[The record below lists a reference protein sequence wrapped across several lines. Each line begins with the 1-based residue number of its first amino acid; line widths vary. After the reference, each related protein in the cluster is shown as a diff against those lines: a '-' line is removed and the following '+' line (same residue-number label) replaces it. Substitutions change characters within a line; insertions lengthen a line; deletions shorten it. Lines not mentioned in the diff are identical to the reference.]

1 VTKSKVLSRV
11 FFYAYF
17 LIILLAVG
25 CSGPEPDLPLITAEG
40 PLHLEDHLE
49 KASVTGSDI
58 PENVPQ
64 PVIWSFDVEQPD
76 WKVLASGNFP
86 FEPAKLSRTDD
97 ALRVT
102 LGKYKNKE
110 GEEERKFAVGAFHV
124 DVPDWTRD
132 DWASVEV
139 RARTADTMSI

>member
-1 VTKSKVLSRV
+1 MTKSRVPLSV
-11 FFYAYF
+11 FFYAIF
-17 LIILLAVG
+17 LIILFTVG

-40 PLHLEDHLE
+40 PLHLEDHLD

-64 PVIWSFDVEQPD
+64 PVIWSFDVEQAD
-76 WKVLASGNFP
+76 WKALPVRDLP

-102 LGKYKNKE
+102 LGKFKNKE
-110 GEEERKFAVGAFHV
+110 GEEERDRK
-124 DVPDWTRD
+124 
-132 DWASVEV
+132 SVV
-139 RARTADTMSI
+139 

>member
-17 LIILLAVG
+17 LITLLAVG

-40 PLHLEDHLE
+40 PFHQEDHLE
-49 KASVTGSDI
+49 EAAVTGSDI

-64 PVIWSFDVEQPD
+64 PASWSFDVEQPD

-110 GEEERKFAVGAFHV
+110 GEEERKFAVGAFYV